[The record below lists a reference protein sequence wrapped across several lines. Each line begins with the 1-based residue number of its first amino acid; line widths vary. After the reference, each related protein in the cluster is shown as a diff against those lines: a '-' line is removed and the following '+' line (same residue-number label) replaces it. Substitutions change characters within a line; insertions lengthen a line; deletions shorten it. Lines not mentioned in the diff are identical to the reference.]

1 MNQTP
6 KSNRLHIGI
15 FGISNAGKS
24 TILNDITGQES
35 SLVSE
40 IKGTTTDPVYKNMEL
55 FEVGP
60 VVFIDTAGFNDGTD
74 LGLERERK
82 TLEVM
87 QKIDIGIYVI
97 RDNIVDY
104 EKIKELKKKNK
115 PILAVFNADFNIN
128 TAQILK
134 NNYNIDSIL
143 YEKEKLRQEIKRL
156 SQFTDK
162 EQELVTRLVSKEDIV
177 LLVMPQDLQ
186 APKGRLILP
195 QVQTIRNLLDN
206 HCIVVAITKEQ
217 LKSAIN
223 SLKKDPSLIITDSQI
238 FDYVYENKPEGSLLT
253 SFSVLFA
260 AAKGDIKEY
269 VKGAKAIS
277 TLNENS
283 KVLIAEACTH
293 APLEEDIGRVKI
305 PNMLR
310 KKYGNMSITH
320 VRGNDFPDDL
330 SKYNL
335 IILCGSCMFN
345 KSHVMNRIK
354 SAVNYNVPITNYG
367 ITIAYLK
374 GILDKV
380 IY

>member
-223 SLKKDPSLIITDSQI
+223 SLKKDPALIITDSQI

>member
-223 SLKKDPSLIITDSQI
+223 
-238 FDYVYENKPEGSLLT
+238 
-253 SFSVLFA
+253 
-260 AAKGDIKEY
+260 
-269 VKGAKAIS
+269 
-277 TLNENS
+277 
-283 KVLIAEACTH
+283 
-293 APLEEDIGRVKI
+293 
-305 PNMLR
+305 
-310 KKYGNMSITH
+310 
-320 VRGNDFPDDL
+320 
-330 SKYNL
+330 
-335 IILCGSCMFN
+335 
-345 KSHVMNRIK
+345 
-354 SAVNYNVPITNYG
+354 
-367 ITIAYLK
+367 
-374 GILDKV
+374 
-380 IY
+380 